1 MKEIMKKLVNLA
13 KVNKGLI
20 ISVIGI
26 LAGEYVI
33 AKTSYTIGEIDG
45 KSAEK
50 NNMHLA
56 WSLGYLTCYDKAD
69 PMRVVEGV
77 PFDDM
82 YDAYVHE
89 QNISRK

>member
-1 MKEIMKKLVNLA
+1 MKERMKKLVNLV

-26 LAGEYVI
+26 LAGQYII
-33 AKTSYTIGEIDG
+33 AKTSYVIGEIDG
-45 KSAEK
+45 KDTEK
-50 NNMHLA
+50 NNMKMA

-82 YDAYVHE
+82 YNAYVNG
-89 QNISRK
+89 QNIK